1 MHQMSMHF
9 RYGLDHLRFAGTTA
23 GRSVRHRMRLTS
35 RTVRNP
41 GLFEPT
47 HRNGAVH
54 FLLAISEMLQARMR
68 RMNISRHT
76 DVSMH
81 VCLQVSTLRH
91 QTSQWL
97 EV

>member
-1 MHQMSMHF
+1 MNQMSMHF

-68 RMNISRHT
+68 RMSISMCLCMCACRFQRFATKRH
-76 DVSMH
+76 SG
-81 VCLQVSTLRH
+81 
-91 QTSQWL
+91 
-97 EV
+97 